1 MVVLDAGQFS
11 TRCRCCGW
19 RSGLSSALTAAL
31 AAFQSHPCP
40 VRTIGLFTE
49 PAETPRHRQVDSIA
63 APGWP
68 DELRVPARDGG
79 EAEVLVDAGVGLRPL
94 RAPPGLAPAASPFWP
109 VCPGRAGG
117 RELPC

>member
-1 MVVLDAGQFS
+1 VKGSAGRGGWEHWGPLIVLDAGQFS

-49 PAETPRHRQVDSIA
+49 PAETPQHRQVDSIA

-68 DELRVPARDGG
+68 DETRVPA
-79 EAEVLVDAGVGLRPL
+79 ATGVRP
-94 RAPPGLAPAASPFWP
+94 RYW
-109 VCPGRAGG
+109 
-117 RELPC
+117 